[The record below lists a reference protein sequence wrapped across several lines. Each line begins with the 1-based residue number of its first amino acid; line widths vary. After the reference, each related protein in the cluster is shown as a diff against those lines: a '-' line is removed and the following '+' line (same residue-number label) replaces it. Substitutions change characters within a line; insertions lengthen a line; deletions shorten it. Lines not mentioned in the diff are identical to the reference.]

1 MKKCKNCGMIQSDD
15 NTVCLDCSSPLGS
28 SMEEAEN
35 RKAEGELKKQV
46 DDLVE
51 RSDEFYV
58 PLRDKVMGYACI
70 FFSVVAIV
78 LILLANHQYNKLEP
92 SRVTQMGEFILP
104 DEVVITLPTQRM
116 NQLSDAQTCGLITII
131 TAVFSCLMLLL
142 PRFMWL
148 WDTWKYRAFH
158 GWDTPPS
165 RLAMLSRK
173 ISAYIAWAISVVSL
187 IYGWILFF

>member
-28 SMEEAEN
+28 PMEEAEN
-35 RKAEGELKKQV
+35 KKADVAIKKQV
-46 DDLVE
+46 DDMVE

-58 PLRDKVMGYACI
+58 PLRDKIMGYACI
-70 FFSVVAIV
+70 FFSVIAIV

-92 SRVTQMGEFILP
+92 DKVTQIGDFTLP
-104 DEVVITLPTQRM
+104 DEVLLTLPTQRM
-116 NQLSDAQTCGLITII
+116 NQLSDAQACGLITII

-142 PRFMWL
+142 PRLMWL
-148 WDTWKYRAFH
+148 LDTWKYRAFH

-165 RLAMLSRK
+165 HLAMLSRRV
-173 ISAYIAWAISVVSL
+173 SAYIAWAISTISL

>member
-28 SMEEAEN
+28 PMEEAEN
-35 RKAEGELKKQV
+35 KKADVAIKKQV
-46 DDLVE
+46 DDMVE

-58 PLRDKVMGYACI
+58 PLRDKIMGYACI
-70 FFSVVAIV
+70 FFSVIAIV

-92 SRVTQMGEFILP
+92 DKVTQIGDFTLP
-104 DEVVITLPTQRM
+104 DEVLLTLPTQRM
-116 NQLSDAQTCGLITII
+116 NQLSDAQACGLITII

-142 PRFMWL
+142 PRLMWL
-148 WDTWKYRAFH
+148 LDTWKYRAFH

-173 ISAYIAWAISVVSL
+173 ISAYIAWAISTVSL

>member
-1 MKKCKNCGMIQSDD
+1 MIQSDD

-28 SMEEAEN
+28 SMEEEEN
-35 RKAEGELKKQV
+35 QKAEQTLKAQI
-46 DDLVE
+46 DDMVE

-70 FFSVVAIV
+70 FFSVVALV
-78 LILLANHQYNKLEP
+78 LILLASHQYNKLEP
-92 SRVTQMGEFILP
+92 DRITQMGEFILP
-104 DEVVITLPTQRM
+104 DEVVITLPTKRM
-116 NQLSDAQTCGLITII
+116 NQLSDAMGCGWITII
-131 TAVFSCLMLLL
+131 TAIFSCLMLLL
-142 PRFMWL
+142 PRLMWL

-165 RLAMLSRK
+165 HFAMLSRK

>member
-1 MKKCKNCGMIQSDD
+1 MIQSDD

-28 SMEEAEN
+28 PMEEAEN
-35 RKAEGELKKQV
+35 KKADVAIKKQV
-46 DDLVE
+46 DDMVE

-58 PLRDKVMGYACI
+58 PLRDKIMGYACI
-70 FFSVVAIV
+70 FFSVIAIV

-92 SRVTQMGEFILP
+92 NKVTQIGDFTLPGEVLL
-104 DEVVITLPTQRM
+104 TLPTQRM
-116 NQLSDAQTCGLITII
+116 NQLSDAQACGLITII

-142 PRFMWL
+142 PRLMWL
-148 WDTWKYRAFH
+148 LDTWKYRAFH

-173 ISAYIAWAISVVSL
+173 ISAYIAWAISTVSL

>member
-1 MKKCKNCGMIQSDD
+1 MIQSDD
-15 NTVCLDCSSPLGS
+15 NTVCLDCSCPLGS

-35 RKAEGELKKQV
+35 KKAEGELKKQV

-51 RSDEFYV
+51 GSDEFYV

-187 IYGWILFF
+187 IYGWIFFF

>member
-1 MKKCKNCGMIQSDD
+1 MIQSDD

-28 SMEEAEN
+28 PMEEAEN
-35 RKAEGELKKQV
+35 KKADVAIKKQV
-46 DDLVE
+46 DDMVE

-58 PLRDKVMGYACI
+58 PLRDKIMGYACI
-70 FFSVVAIV
+70 CFSVIAIV

-92 SRVTQMGEFILP
+92 DKVTQIGDFTLP
-104 DEVVITLPTQRM
+104 DEVLLTLPTQRM
-116 NQLSDAQTCGLITII
+116 NQLSDAQACGLITII

-142 PRFMWL
+142 PRLMWL
-148 WDTWKYRAFH
+148 LDTWKYRAFH

-165 RLAMLSRK
+165 HFAMLSRK
-173 ISAYIAWAISVVSL
+173 ISAYIAWAISTVSL

>member
-1 MKKCKNCGMIQSDD
+1 MKKCKHCGAVQSDD
-15 NTVCLDCSSPLGS
+15 NMICMDCSSPLGS
-28 SMEEAEN
+28 SMSEQENEA
-35 RKAEGELKKQV
+35 AESAIKEKV
-46 DDLVE
+46 DAMAE
-51 RSDEFYV
+51 HADEFYV
-58 PLRDKVMGYACI
+58 SLRDKVMGYACI
-70 FFSVVAIV
+70 FFSVVALV
-78 LILLANHQYNKLEP
+78 LILLASHQYNKLEP
-92 SRVTQMGEFILP
+92 DRITQMGEFILP
-104 DEVVITLPTQRM
+104 DEVAITLPTKRM
-116 NQLSDAQTCGLITII
+116 NQLSDAMTCGLITII

-142 PRFMWL
+142 PRLMWL

>member
-35 RKAEGELKKQV
+35 KKAEGELKKQV

-51 RSDEFYV
+51 GSDEFYV

-116 NQLSDAQTCGLITII
+116 NQLRDAQTCGLITII